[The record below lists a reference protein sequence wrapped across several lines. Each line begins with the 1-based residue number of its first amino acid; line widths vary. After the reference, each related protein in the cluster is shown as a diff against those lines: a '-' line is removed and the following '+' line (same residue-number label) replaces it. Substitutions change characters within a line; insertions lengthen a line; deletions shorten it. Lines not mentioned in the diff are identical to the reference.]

1 MIGVRLPARMV
12 KKIGKIAEA
21 LSTNRS
27 GAVRRLLEES
37 LNSGFVI
44 GLLRQGHGRGV
55 IGRVTHAHT
64 AKIKSEA
71 AQAAADR
78 APDDAEAQAKASR
91 AKREAIDRERAVADP
106 QYARFSRLPSA
117 KGPLK
122 ASRKLSRAEAKEAAD
137 WAAEQLAALTTKG
150 NGKPKPSSET

>member
-1 MIGVRLPARMV
+1 MV

-27 GAVRRLLEES
+27 GAIRFLVEAGLE
-37 LNSGFVI
+37 SGQAILV
-44 GLLRQGHGRGV
+44 LRQGLGRGKIDRIV
-55 IGRVTHAHT
+55 QAHA
-64 AKIKSEA
+64 AQIKAQA

-78 APDDAEAQAKASR
+78 TPDNAEAQANASR

-117 KGPLK
+117 KSPLTS
-122 ASRKLSRAEAKEAAD
+122 SRRLSRAEAKEAAD
-137 WAAEQLAALTTKG
+137 WAKEQLAALTQKKG
-150 NGKPKPSSET
+150 GA